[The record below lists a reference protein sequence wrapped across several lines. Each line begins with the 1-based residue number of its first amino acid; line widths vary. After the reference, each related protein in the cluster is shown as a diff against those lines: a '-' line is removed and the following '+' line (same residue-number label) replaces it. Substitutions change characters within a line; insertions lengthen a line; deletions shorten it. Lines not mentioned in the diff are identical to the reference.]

1 MPSIEKGGVEKN
13 FFAISNFLTDYI
25 EKITIITANNNH
37 NIKINNKIFIKCP
50 SNNLWNNKKRIFN
63 ITPVNYNGR
72 QWSLYKFN
80 IKYIIIIII

>member
-37 NIKINNKIFIKCP
+37 NNKINNKIFIKCP
-50 SNNLWNNKKRIFN
+50 SNNFWNNKKRIFKRRKDHL
-63 ITPVNYNGR
+63 IFYAF
-72 QWSLYKFN
+72 FN
-80 IKYIIIIII
+80 IYSFPDA